1 MFEFLLTT
9 DTAIAGDLIQRETTI
24 ASDLLQRTASTTR
37 VQHIVQLS
45 LAPVFLLAA
54 IGAMMNVMNS
64 RLIWIA
70 TRIEKIERA
79 LDTGDGGR
87 LGEEM
92 PVLQERR
99 VYAQRAVM
107 FSTASAL
114 TICVVVGLLFVSAF
128 IRPQIG
134 TLTAAAWIVT
144 MGLLMVS
151 LVLFLLETRLA
162 SGSAQKRRTQSREIL
177 RKRAEKNARG

>member
-1 MFEFLLTT
+1 MF
-9 DTAIAGDLIQRETTI
+9 
-24 ASDLLQRTASTTR
+24 DLLLAADPSLAGELLERTASTSR
-37 VQHIVQLS
+37 VQQIVQLS

-54 IGAMMNVMNS
+54 IGAVMNVMTS

-70 TRIEKIERA
+70 TRIEDIERV
-79 LDTGDGGR
+79 LDSGEGGR
-87 LGEEM
+87 LGEEI
-92 PVLQERR
+92 PVLQQRR

-114 TICVVVGLLFVSAF
+114 TICVVVALLFVSAF

-134 TLTAAAWIVT
+134 TVTAVAWIVT
-144 MGLLMVS
+144 MGLLMVG

-162 SGSAQKRRTQSREIL
+162 TGSAHERRRQSRAIL
-177 RKRAEKNARG
+177 RKKAEKRSD

>member
-1 MFEFLLTT
+1 ML
-9 DTAIAGDLIQRETTI
+9 
-24 ASDLLQRTASTTR
+24 DLLLAADPSLAGELLERTASTSR
-37 VQHIVQLS
+37 VQQIVQLS

-54 IGAMMNVMNS
+54 IGAVNVMTS

-70 TRIEKIERA
+70 TRIEDIERV
-79 LDTGDGGR
+79 LDSGEGGR
-87 LGEEM
+87 LGEEI
-92 PVLQERR
+92 PVLQQRR

-114 TICVVVGLLFVSAF
+114 TICVVVALLFVSAF

-134 TLTAAAWIVT
+134 TVTAVAWIVT
-144 MGLLMVS
+144 MGLLMVG

-162 SGSAQKRRTQSREIL
+162 SGSAHERRRQSRAIL
-177 RKRAEKNARG
+177 RKKAEKRSD

>member
-1 MFEFLLTT
+1 MFDILLPAVDTT
-9 DTAIAGDLIQRETTI
+9 IAGDLLE
-24 ASDLLQRTASTTR
+24 RTASTTR

-54 IGAMMNVMNS
+54 IGAMMNVMTS

-70 TRIEKIERA
+70 TRIENIERA
-79 LDTGDGGR
+79 LDAGKAGR

-92 PVLQERR
+92 PVLQQRR

-114 TICVVVGLLFVSAF
+114 TICVVVALLFISAF

-134 TLTAAAWIVT
+134 TLTAVAWILT
-144 MGLLMVS
+144 MALLMVG
-151 LVLFLLETRLA
+151 LMLFLLETRLA
-162 SGSAQKRRTQSREIL
+162 SGSAHKRRLQSREIL
-177 RKRAEKNARG
+177 RRRAERTDD

>member
-1 MFEFLLTT
+1 MIELLL
-9 DTAIAGDLIQRETTI
+9 AAEGNIAGELI
-24 ASDLLQRTASTTR
+24 DRTSSTTR
-37 VQHIVQLS
+37 VQEIVQLS

-54 IGAMMNVMNS
+54 IGAMMNVMTS

-70 TRIEKIERA
+70 TRIEAIERA
-79 LDTGDGGR
+79 METGEGGR
-87 LGEEM
+87 LGEEI
-92 PVLQERR
+92 PALQQRR

-134 TLTAAAWIVT
+134 TLTAIAWIVT
-144 MGLLMVS
+144 MGFLMVG
-151 LVLFLLETRLA
+151 LVLFLFETRLA
-162 SGSAQKRRTQSREIL
+162 SGSAQERRKQSREIL
-177 RKRAEKNARG
+177 RRKAEKRASDSN